1 VLLRIDGLDAG
12 YGRTQVLRGLR
23 LDLAEGEHLGLFG
36 PNGHGKTTLLRT
48 ISGLIAPTAGTI
60 ELRGRRI
67 SGLDP
72 RRVVELGI
80 IHVPQG
86 NTMFPGLTVRENLE
100 MGAYVRRA
108 RAGRDHRLRQVFELF
123 PVLGERQGQ
132 RSRTLSGG
140 ERQMLAIGVG
150 LMGDPAVLMLDEP
163 TLGLA
168 PRIKEILLAAITEI
182 ERSGVTLVLVDQD
195 VEFLLGLSDRLCLV
209 ERGRVAYQASSASAL
224 DDRSIL
230 SMYFGAA
237 AASGRSR
244 TSPRSSSAVSC
255 WAPCTH

>member
-1 VLLRIDGLDAG
+1 VLLRIDGLDSG
-12 YGRTQVLRGLR
+12 YGRTQVLRGLS
-23 LDLAEGEHLGLFG
+23 LDVAEGEHLGLFG

-48 ISGLIAPTAGTI
+48 VSGLIAPTAGTI
-60 ELRGRRI
+60 RLGDTSI

-72 RRVVELGI
+72 RRIVELGV

-86 NTMFPGLTVRENLE
+86 NTLFPGLTVRENLE

-108 RAGRDHRLRQVFELF
+108 RRGRDGRLGRVLELF

-150 LMGDPAVLMLDEP
+150 LMGDPSILMLDEP

-168 PRIKEILLAAITEI
+168 PRIKDILRSAIAEIR
-182 ERSGVTLVLVDQD
+182 RSGVTLVLVDQD
-195 VEFLLGLSDRLCLV
+195 IEFLLALSDRVCLI
-209 ERGRVAYQASSASAL
+209 ERGRVAYQASAAGAL

-230 SMYFGAA
+230 SMYFGPA
-237 AASGRSR
+237 AAS
-244 TSPRSSSAVSC
+244 
-255 WAPCTH
+255 